1 MDEIP
6 QEQVVQAPPAPPVEV
21 DENGIPVDMDAA
33 PGHFSLKLQRQLEEM
48 LRNAV
53 QQANQGKTINSNT
66 ALGETLFE
74 IFIFYK

>member
-53 QQANQGKTINSNT
+53 QQAKGKTINSNT